1 MEVLANSALVSYLL
15 GFGMPGAAIIIWWLM
30 DRSYT
35 RTMER
40 YREDTARM
48 YQAGRDSL
56 DAVKRMYE
64 NNVILVQNYEKMAEG
79 LQSMIVL
86 NTQTI
91 TRLCD
96 RIDCRVEPGVRR

>member
-1 MEVLANSALVSYLL
+1 MESLANSALINYLL

-30 DRSYT
+30 DRSYA

-40 YREDTARM
+40 YREDTVRM
-48 YQAGRDSL
+48 YQAGRESL

-64 NNVILVQNYEKMAEG
+64 NNVSLVQNYEKMAEG
-79 LQSMIVL
+79 LQTMIVL

-96 RIDCRVEPGVRR
+96 RIDCRVEPGVR